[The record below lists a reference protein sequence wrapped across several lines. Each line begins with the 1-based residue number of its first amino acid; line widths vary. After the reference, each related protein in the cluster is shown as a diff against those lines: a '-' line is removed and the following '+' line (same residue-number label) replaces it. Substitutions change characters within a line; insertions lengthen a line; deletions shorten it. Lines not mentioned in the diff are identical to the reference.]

1 MFIQFFRYRQP
12 PSHIYP
18 VSLND
23 CRNVTWSTLAGKS
36 GLPIHPRYV
45 IIGGDEAGGNMAAAL
60 ALEFRSKIYM
70 QILLNPKLQMFDF
83 LTPSYQDHKNILTGV
98 TSSARSAEIHRKF
111 CQLVPSSFKQ
121 CSPISIQ

>member
-83 LTPSYQDHKNILTGV
+83 LTPSYQD
-98 TSSARSAEIHRKF
+98 RSK
-111 CQLVPSSFKQ
+111 CDLY
-121 CSPISIQ
+121 